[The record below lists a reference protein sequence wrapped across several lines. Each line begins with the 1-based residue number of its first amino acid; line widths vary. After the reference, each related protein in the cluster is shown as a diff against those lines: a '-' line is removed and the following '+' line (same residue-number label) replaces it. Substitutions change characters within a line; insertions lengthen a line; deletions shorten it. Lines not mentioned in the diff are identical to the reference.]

1 MILRVGARFANRL
14 PALLALGVP
23 VLAGMGAMALLGAPF
38 GHLLTNAAA
47 LVAGVVLLLLP
58 LPVLAS
64 GRSGRLLVLFLL
76 SLLFVPW
83 IAGPDLAGV
92 SRWIELGPITLHA
105 GMLAIPALCVLG
117 ARDPDYAAPV
127 FLAALL
133 ACLLQPD
140 AASAFALTFAAVG
153 IHHATRDWKMGVV
166 AIAGFFA
173 MLAAAVRGELPV
185 VEYADRVLVQY
196 AAANALLALGL
207 FASLVGGFC
216 LMALALPVER
226 PARLALAGSLFG
238 FSIMGVMANYP
249 SPLIGYGAAAIL
261 GYGLALGLST
271 KAAT

>member
-1 MILRVGARFANRL
+1 MAAVGARFSTRL
-14 PALLALGVP
+14 PALLALGLP
-23 VLAGMGAMALLGAPF
+23 VLAGLLAMALLGGPV
-38 GHLLTNAAA
+38 GYLTTNAAA
-47 LVAGVVLLLLP
+47 LVTGTALLLVLPALKARGRAARGLAFVLLLAMFLP
-58 LPVLAS
+58 LATGPEFA
-64 GRSGRLLVLFLL
+64 G
-76 SLLFVPW
+76 
-83 IAGPDLAGV
+83 IA
-92 SRWIELGPITLHA
+92 RWIELGPITLHA
-105 GMLAIPALCVLG
+105 GMIAIPALCVLA

-153 IHHATRDWKMGVV
+153 IHHAARDWKMGVV

-173 MLAAAVRGELPV
+173 MLAAAVRGELPA

-196 AAANALLALGL
+196 AADNLLLAVAV
-207 FASLVGGFC
+207 FISLVASFC
-216 LMALALPVER
+216 LIALALPAPR

-238 FSIMGVMANYP
+238 FSIMGLMANYP

-271 KAAT
+271 KAAA

>member
-1 MILRVGARFANRL
+1 MGARFANRL

-23 VLAGMGAMALLGAPF
+23 VLAGMGAMALLGAPS
-38 GHLLTNAAA
+38 GHVLINAAA
-47 LVAGVVLLLLP
+47 LAAGVTLLLAWP
-58 LPVLAS
+58 PVLS
-64 GRSGRLLVLFLL
+64 NRRSGRTLTLVLLALL
-76 SLLFVPW
+76 YVPW
-83 IAGPDLAGV
+83 IAGPDLAGIT
-92 SRWIELGPITLHA
+92 RWIALGPITLHA
-105 GMLAIPALCVLG
+105 GLLAIPALCVVA

-153 IHHATRDWKMGVV
+153 IHHATRDWKLGVV

-173 MLAAAVRGELPV
+173 MLAAAVRGELPA

-196 AAANALLALGL
+196 AAANAALALGL
-207 FASLVGGFC
+207 FASLVASFS
-216 LMALALPVER
+216 LMALVLPAEP

-238 FSIMGVMANYP
+238 FSVMGVMSNYP